1 MHKDELQLILEEGEG
16 YRIEFKESMTSIDKE
31 FVAFTNSSGG
41 RIFLGITDDK
51 EIKGVKITNKLKSQ
65 IQDIANNCQP
75 SIKIILE
82 EFENILIINVRE
94 GEDKPHRCA
103 SGFYLRVGPNS
114 QKLNRNEIIEFF
126 KAEGLIRFGE
136 LINLKFDYNTHFDPK
151 KLEHFLRLAG
161 ISKVLD
167 APTVLTNLGVA
178 ERQEG
183 KIIFNNTGI
192 LFFSKNL
199 QDIYFHTAITCALY
213 KGTEKIDV
221 LDRRDF
227 NEDLISSIDRAMIFL
242 KQYIPLRYEMTG
254 EPRRRE
260 IPEIPY
266 EALREAI
273 INATAHR
280 DYFKKG
286 TNIMV
291 DMFDDRIDITNFGG
305 LAKGL
310 NPEDFGKKS
319 VLRNPNIANLLHRAG
334 YIEKM
339 GTGINKM
346 RNLISKAGLPPI
358 KFEFDTFFTAT
369 FKRPKIKE
377 PVVIPETFSK
387 KFDEILHH
395 EGVNEGVNEGVK
407 ERLRK
412 EIAYLNTYKSIRR
425 SDVERLFNISTA
437 TAERDLSILK
447 GLNLIIFE
455 GAPKTGKYILTD
467 KGKEIIAN
475 IAN

>member
-1 MHKDELQLILEEGEG
+1 MNKDELQLILEEGEG

-31 FVAFTNSSGG
+31 LIAFANSSGG
-41 RIFLGITDDK
+41 RIFLGITDNK
-51 EIKGVKITNKLKSQ
+51 KIKGVKITNKLKSQ
-65 IQDIANNCQP
+65 VQDIANNCQP
-75 SIKIILE
+75 PIKIILE
-82 EFENILIINVRE
+82 EFENILIINVKE
-94 GEDKPHRCA
+94 GEDKPSKCS
-103 SGFYLRVGPNS
+103 SGFYTRVGPNS

-126 KAEGLIRFGE
+126 KSEGLIRFDK

-178 ERQEG
+178 EKQEG
-183 KIIFNNTGI
+183 KVIFNNTGI

-199 QDIYFHTAITCALY
+199 ADIYFHTAITCVLY
-213 KGTEKIDV
+213 KGIEKIDV

-227 NEDLISSIDRAMIFL
+227 NEDLISSIDRAIIFL

-280 DYFKKG
+280 DYFEKG

-291 DMFDDRIDITNFGG
+291 EMFDDRIDITNFGG
-305 LAKGL
+305 LTKGL
-310 NPEDFGKKS
+310 KPEDFGKKS

-346 RNLISKAGLPPI
+346 KNLISKAGLPPI
-358 KFEFDTFFTAT
+358 KFEFDNFFTVT
-369 FKRPKIKE
+369 FTRTKKVTERVTKKVTENQRKILNNIKENSNITTQELSKKVGISDRKIKDNIKKLKE
-377 PVVIPETFSK
+377 NNLLKRIGSPRGGYWEVVEK
-387 KFDEILHH
+387 
-395 EGVNEGVNEGVK
+395 
-407 ERLRK
+407 
-412 EIAYLNTYKSIRR
+412 
-425 SDVERLFNISTA
+425 
-437 TAERDLSILK
+437 
-447 GLNLIIFE
+447 
-455 GAPKTGKYILTD
+455 
-467 KGKEIIAN
+467 
-475 IAN
+475 